1 MCLDKEVITII
12 FLLSVALIVV
22 WLAADIAIK
31 AAQRIFTHSRLSTLT
46 LSIFFLGAVTSFPE
60 IAITLNSLWL
70 DTPQVALG
78 ALIGGQAF
86 LLFLVVPVFVLLSQ
100 GLALNKKHQELSLT
114 LALLVV
120 LAPMLALLNGQLEVL
135 EVILILG
142 LYAIFAVTFIH
153 RKQVLEL
160 LWQKLPRPEKYS
172 VWLEALKLF
181 GVILILLVAGNTLVR
196 QMVELS
202 AVLNIPRFLLSFLL
216 IPIAANLP
224 ELMVAVQAARD
235 GEREFAL
242 ADILGS
248 LTFNS
253 LLLVL
258 MTLAYGGM
266 IVVGINIAALIV
278 LFVLGVLVFWWF
290 CYSKQKLSPV
300 EGLILLFI
308 YLGMISFAWWY
319 SLQQFFR

>member
-12 FLLSVALIVV
+12 FLVTVALIVV

-31 AAQRIFTHSRLSTLT
+31 AAERIFGRSPLSTLT

-60 IAITLNSLWL
+60 IAITLNALWL

-86 LLFLVVPVFVLLSQ
+86 LLFLIVPVLAFLTR
-100 GLALNKKHQELSLT
+100 GIALNKKHQELSLT

-120 LAPMLALLNGQLEVL
+120 LAPMLALLDGQLELWEVL
-135 EVILILG
+135 GILA
-142 LYAIFAVTFIH
+142 LYGVFAVCFVH
-153 RKQVLEL
+153 RKQVLEQ
-160 LWQKLPRPEKYS
+160 LWQKVPRPNKVSLLPEI
-172 VWLEALKLF
+172 LKLI
-181 GVILILLVAGNTLVR
+181 GVVLILLVAGNTLVR

-202 AVLNIPRFLLSFLL
+202 AVMNIPRFLLSFLL

-224 ELMVAVQAARD
+224 ELLVAIQSGRNGRKD
-235 GEREFAL
+235 L
-242 ADILGS
+242 AVADLVGS

-253 LLLVL
+253 LLLVGL
-258 MTLAYGGM
+258 TLAYGGA
-266 IVVGINIAALIV
+266 IIVGINIAAIII
-278 LFVLGVLVFWWF
+278 LFVLGVLLFWWF
-290 CYSKQKLSPV
+290 CYSKQTLTPG
-300 EGLILLFI
+300 EGLLLLFF